1 MRCQNLA
8 LWVLAGGRVIK
19 LVRWLRVKWP
29 RRQSQKRE
37 FLERRISGFSS
48 GFSSA
53 SAPASGSDHHDL
65 NQEWEIM
72 DSLEPWAD
80 AEIDRLQARFK
91 LPDIDKT

>member
-1 MRCQNLA
+1 
-8 LWVLAGGRVIK
+8 VLAGGRVIK
-19 LVRWLRVKWP
+19 LVRWFRVKWP

-37 FLERRISGFSS
+37 FLERRSSGFSS
-48 GFSSA
+48 GFSAGFSSA

-72 DSLEPWAD
+72 DSLEPWAE